1 VYRDPD
7 VNPLQHPLPLS
18 STRNMDAALAPEGHD
33 STIGDE
39 PTETGHGPEELDDVT
54 DDGSTDG
61 GTLADGDTTD
71 ALDDILDN
79 HSSAGWS
86 SRTDDENPVATTSD
100 GEEDGDEHL
109 PDELDAD
116 AMGRPLNGS
125 LNDDDQGMQN
135 AGENLGD

>member
-1 VYRDPD
+1 
-7 VNPLQHPLPLS
+7 
-18 STRNMDAALAPEGHD
+18 MDAALTPEGHD
-33 STIGDE
+33 ATTGD
-39 PTETGHGPEELDDVT
+39 
-54 DDGSTDG
+54 

-79 HSSAGWS
+79 HSAAGWS
-86 SRTDDENPVATTSD
+86 SRSDGEGPVVTDSD

-116 AMGRPLNGS
+116 AMGRPLSGS

-135 AGENLGD
+135 AGQNLGD

>member
-1 VYRDPD
+1 
-7 VNPLQHPLPLS
+7 
-18 STRNMDAALAPEGHD
+18 MDAALTPEGND
-33 STIGDE
+33 ATVGDE

-54 DDGSTDG
+54 DDGSIGD

-79 HSSAGWS
+79 HSAAGWS
-86 SRTDDENPVATTSD
+86 SRSDDDGPVVTTSD

-125 LNDDDQGMQN
+125 MNDDDQGMQN